1 MDQVPPRRAAPR
13 TRAVGACLGCLA
25 LCLGLI
31 LLDAPAA
38 EAGRG
43 RKHIPP
49 DSRTTGLGG
58 SCSARAPCKSKA
70 QRCMKEMDANGK
82 ELAVGF
88 CVLPC
93 HAIDAGLTQVI
104 PGQPIDAT
112 PENVKEAKKAPPPR
126 CPPHYQCRSAGSGV
140 PIDLC
145 IKE

>member
-1 MDQVPPRRAAPR
+1 MDQVPRAPYQKAP
-13 TRAVGACLGCLA
+13 VGALLRAGLLA
-25 LCLGLI
+25 ALLSAGL
-31 LLDAPAA
+31 APAA

-43 RKHIPP
+43 RKHIAP
-49 DSRTTGLGG
+49 DKRTTGLGG
-58 SCSARAPCKSKA
+58 SCSAKAPCKSKA

-93 HAIDAGLTQVI
+93 LSIDAGLTQVI
-104 PGQPIDAT
+104 PGQPIEPT
-112 PENVKEAKKAPPPR
+112 PENVKEAKKPPPPR

>member
-1 MDQVPPRRAAPR
+1 MGQVPRALRCQTTVSAISI
-13 TRAVGACLGCLA
+13 AGLCAALLA
-25 LCLGLI
+25 FGL
-31 LLDAPAA
+31 ASGA

-43 RKHIPP
+43 RKYIAP
-49 DSRTTGLGG
+49 DKRTTGLGN
-58 SCSARAPCKSKA
+58 SCQTDAGCKGKE
-70 QRCMKEMDANGK
+70 QRCLKEADANGK
-82 ELAVGF
+82 ELKVGF

-93 HAIDAGLTQVI
+93 LAIDAGLTQVV
-104 PGQPIDAT
+104 PGHPLDPT